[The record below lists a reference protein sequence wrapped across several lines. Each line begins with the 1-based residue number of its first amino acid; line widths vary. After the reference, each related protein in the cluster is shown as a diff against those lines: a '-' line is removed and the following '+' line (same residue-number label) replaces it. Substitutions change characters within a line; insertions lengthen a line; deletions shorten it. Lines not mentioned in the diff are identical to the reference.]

1 MEVRVILRTPSSIPE
16 NFSDSPGVTASRA
29 PMFVAELIHT
39 VELRLCVLEWAGG
52 HGIQHGTGWCWW
64 LAIGRPPGSIL
75 QVHL

>member
-16 NFSDSPGVTASRA
+16 NFSDSPGSHSLQG
-29 PMFVAELIHT
+29 PY